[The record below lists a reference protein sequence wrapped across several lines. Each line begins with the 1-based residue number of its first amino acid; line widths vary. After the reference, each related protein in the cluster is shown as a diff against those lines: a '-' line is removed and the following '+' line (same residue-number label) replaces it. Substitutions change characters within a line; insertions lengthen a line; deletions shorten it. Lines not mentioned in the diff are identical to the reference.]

1 MNLPGDDPDRTEL
14 LGTRAADAAGADAV
28 VLFNRFLQPTI
39 DVQDQAIVNEMVLSH
54 EHELRLPLRWI
65 ALLYGRTKLDL
76 VMNTGVVNGQDAL
89 KGLLAGATAVQVA
102 STLFRNGL
110 PYLSTMLLDI
120 QNWMGE
126 NGYESLDQFRGAVS
140 QQNVND
146 PFGFERAQYMELLLS
161 QQ

>member
-1 MNLPGDDPDRTEL
+1 
-14 LGTRAADAAGADAV
+14 TRLSRDWSSDV
-28 VLFNRFLQPTI
+28 CSSDLI

-102 STLFRNGL
+102 STLRA
-110 PYLSTMLLDI
+110 
-120 QNWMGE
+120 E
-126 NGYESLDQFRGAVS
+126 
-140 QQNVND
+140 
-146 PFGFERAQYMELLLS
+146 ERRAGQECRRRMC
-161 QQ
+161 